1 MNTLERTIAGLC
13 REVDWLEEQLA
24 EMTKDRDEW
33 REKLIGTQLQDIEHG
48 KAWADFF
55 KSPSPE
61 RTTPPPSWK
70 PKRPGIESA
79 PGS

>member
-48 KAWADFF
+48 KAVMGGLLQIALARADDAAALVEA
-55 KSPSPE
+55 KKA
-61 RTTPPPSWK
+61 RH
-70 PKRPGIESA
+70 
-79 PGS
+79 